1 MFIFW
6 IALLVYTFVIIFGDM
21 LLLQRDRLAWCH
33 AAVLESQ
40 GFDLT
45 KEYANIDSPTDP
57 CYYERTIYL
66 LGFSI
71 FECDFGRRI
80 IASVFFG
87 AAIGFERKA
96 SERSAGIR
104 TMSLVCLGSAMY
116 TMCGQFAFRSS
127 TMTWDASRVSASIP
141 AGVGF
146 LGSALIWKESTGQKG
161 PHQRHHVHGITTAA
175 SVWLSA
181 SVGIGVGGGLY
192 LMSLWTVALVVF
204 VLRLGPTLAFQDDD
218 CSYASD
224 STYDKQSNGSG
235 NNNDNGGDN
244 DNDWGESQKDDNDS
258 DDDDDD
264 EQPDEMLQREQY
276 RVLKE
281 HKAISGIHASI
292 SSQRIRKPTVNFHSD

>member
-6 IALLVYTFVIIFGDM
+6 IALLVYTLVILFGDTI
-21 LLLQRDRLAWCH
+21 LLQRDRLAWCH

-40 GFDLT
+40 GIDIT
-45 KEYANIDSPTDP
+45 KDYANIDSPTDP
-57 CYYERTIYL
+57 CYYERTINL

-71 FECDFGRRI
+71 FECDFGRRMI
-80 IASVFFG
+80 CSVILG

-104 TMSLVCLGSAMY
+104 TMSLVCLGSALY

-127 TMTWDASRVSASIP
+127 TMAWDASRVSASIP

-161 PHQRHHVHGITTAA
+161 PRQRHHVHGITTAA

-192 LMSLWTVALVVF
+192 IMSLWTVVLVVF
-204 VLRLGPTLAFQDDD
+204 VLRLGPTLAFQDD

-224 STYDKQSNGSG
+224 SSTYDKQSNDS
-235 NNNDNGGDN
+235 
-244 DNDWGESQKDDNDS
+244 DWGESQN
-258 DDDDDD
+258 DDDD
-264 EQPDEMLQREQY
+264 EKDDADDDEEPDEMLQREQH

-281 HKAISGIHASI
+281 HIATSGINASI
-292 SSQRIRKPTVNFHSD
+292 SSQKIRKTTTVNFHSD